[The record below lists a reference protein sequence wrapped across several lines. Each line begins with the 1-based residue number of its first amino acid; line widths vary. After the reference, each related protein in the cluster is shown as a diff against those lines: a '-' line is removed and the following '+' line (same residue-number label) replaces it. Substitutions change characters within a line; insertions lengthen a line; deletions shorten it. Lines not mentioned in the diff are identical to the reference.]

1 MTEKSKLADLLDE
14 ANEMETDFQ
23 MDEDDNNEYNPL
35 NCIDCLTKPFEV
47 NCLDCDEKFCKVCY
61 QFAHKGG
68 KRQHHKFEELVLNTN
83 PNDPLKE
90 ALKNQK
96 HQSTGN
102 DDSQSESESDD
113 ENNIKMSNSMS
124 NIDLIMKKIQR
135 NVQFIPMRLTYKE
148 RQYLKLLEAALS
160 VSDYTDSV
168 DIMTHVPK
176 SKRIITQLK
185 KICSILAGLAVST
198 NMKVGQQLIQDKNF
212 NDNADWYKMIFEIG
226 RRYKIMNPERMRDTF
241 GKLCYMIMDS
251 RLPMI
256 KEQMEFDLYKP
267 VITVENF
274 INEHGDE
281 KSHQLLQDPLILDAC
296 AEVRSEG
303 KSRGVIQRQIKQ
315 KERSISQLAKKYS
328 SPNGLTPE
336 QIETV
341 LYSIGD
347 FHAYTNKN
355 RIPVVNMI
363 NKLDRY
369 FKTPTTPEYNL
380 GIKYGKNGARLTH
393 NHEKQYLYVK
403 QALEL
408 WNHVMRDLIEL
419 WFLADNDLFNGDKYR
434 LADTGQGFNRIK
446 PCPLLYKK
454 MYSILHEVQS
464 KFEYWVGVPVIHL
477 GDDAVP
483 NALFFLDKYIQIP
496 SILIPIDKCIE
507 QIPILA
513 RDPYIND
520 YFEHQFN
527 GVEELQKTVLC
538 DYFKHGFDGS
548 GASNFYFAGSCVDA
562 SSTSSC
568 EFCNNINKKS
578 YYKVFLLSG
587 FTNFNGDNI

>member
-1 MTEKSKLADLLDE
+1 MLDE
-14 ANEMETDFQ
+14 SKDVDVDTFQ
-23 MDEDDNNEYNPL
+23 VEEEEQPEANPL
-35 NCIDCLTKPFEV
+35 NCVDCLTKPLEIH
-47 NCLDCDEKFCKVCY
+47 CLDCDENFCKVCY

-68 KRQHHKFEELVLNTN
+68 KRQYHKFEEVVLNTN
-83 PNDPLKE
+83 PNAPLEE
-90 ALKNQK
+90 ALKNQRNEPGVPSDSELGESDNDDDGQNSK
-96 HQSTGN
+96 PANGN
-102 DDSQSESESDD
+102 DYQA
-113 ENNIKMSNSMS
+113 I
-124 NIDLIMKKIQR
+124 LKKIQR
-135 NVQFIPMRLTYKE
+135 NVKFIPMRLTYNE
-148 RQYLKLLEAALS
+148 RQFLKLLEAALS

-212 NDNADWYKMIFEIG
+212 SDNADWYKMIFEIG

-241 GKLCYMIMDS
+241 GKLCYMLMDS
-251 RLPMI
+251 RLPII
-256 KEQMEFDLYKP
+256 KEQMEFDLYRP
-267 VITVENF
+267 IITVESF

-296 AEVRSEG
+296 AEIRAEG
-303 KSRGVIQRQIKQ
+303 KSRGTIQRQIKQ
-315 KERSISQLAKKYS
+315 KEKSISMLAKKYS
-328 SPNGLTPE
+328 SINGLTKD
-336 QIETV
+336 QIETI

-363 NKLDRY
+363 KKLDKY
-369 FKTPTTPEYNL
+369 FKVELPGYSL

-393 NHEKQYLYVK
+393 GHEKQYLYVI

-446 PCPLLYKK
+446 PCPLVYKK

-507 QIPILA
+507 QIPMLA

-527 GVEELQKTVLC
+527 GVEELQKTILC

-548 GASNFYFAGSCVDA
+548 GAENFYFAGSCVDA
-562 SSTSSC
+562 TSTSSC
-568 EFCNNINKKS
+568 EFCNNINKKQ
-578 YYKVFLLSG
+578 YYKVFLLTG
-587 FTNFNGDNI
+587 FTNFNGDGL